1 MAGVQK
7 NSKTIEGLYLQ
18 PMMSKKSFLA
28 IIVAALIP
36 LVSYFLLDYF
46 SSDAVVMPRRYFFDT
61 VQNITKYG
69 KTTPDTVWHK
79 VRDFTLTNQMGKQ
92 VSLSDLDGK
101 IIVADFFFT
110 SCPSICPA
118 LTRNMKR
125 LQDAFNKT
133 DTIVRFLSFSVDPA
147 RDSAER
153 LKKYADKYGINHDTW
168 WLLTGDKDEIYDIA
182 KKEFK
187 ANVADT
193 HIDTNFIHTEY
204 FFILDKDRVVRGWYN
219 GRDSIH
225 LSKLADD
232 VVLLMLEKDKKKKRR
247 FF

>member
-1 MAGVQK
+1 
-7 NSKTIEGLYLQ
+7 
-18 PMMSKKSFLA
+18 MSKKSLLA
-28 IIVAALIP
+28 VLMAALLP
-36 LVSYFLLDYF
+36 LTCYFILRHF
-46 SSDAVVMPRRYFFDT
+46 SAEAVVMPKRYFYDSVYT
-61 VQNITKYG
+61 RNEYG
-69 KTTPDTVWHK
+69 KSIPDTVWHK
-79 VRDFTLTNQMGKQ
+79 VRNFTLTNQLNKQ

-110 SCPSICPA
+110 SCPSICPT
-118 LTRNMKR
+118 LTRNLKR

-133 DTIVRFLSFSVDPA
+133 DTVVRFLSFSVDPI

-153 LKKYADKYGINHDTW
+153 LNKYAQKYGINSDTW

-187 ANVADT
+187 ANIADT
-193 HIDTNFIHTEY
+193 RVDTNFIHTEY

-219 GRDSIH
+219 GLDSLH
-225 LSKLADD
+225 LNKLADD

-247 FF
+247 LFGGN

>member
-1 MAGVQK
+1 
-7 NSKTIEGLYLQ
+7 
-18 PMMSKKSFLA
+18 MMSKKSLLA
-28 IIVAALIP
+28 VLLAGLLP
-36 LVSYFLLDYF
+36 LTCYFLLEYF
-46 SSDAVVMPRRYFFDT
+46 TAGAVVMLRRYFFDT
-61 VQNITKYG
+61 VQNVTSYG
-69 KTTPDTVWHK
+69 KTTSDTVWHK
-79 VRDFTLTNQMGKQ
+79 VRDFTLTNQLGKQ
-92 VSLSDLDGK
+92 VSLSDLEGK

-110 SCPSICPA
+110 SCPIVCPT

-133 DTIVRFLSFSVDPA
+133 DTIVRFLSFSVDPK

-168 WLLTGDKDEIYDIA
+168 WMLTGDKDEIYDIA

-187 ANVADT
+187 ANIADT
-193 HIDTNFIHTEY
+193 RVDTNFIHTEY

-219 GRDSIH
+219 GMDSMH
-225 LSKLADD
+225 LNKLAND

-247 FF
+247 IFGS

>member
-1 MAGVQK
+1 
-7 NSKTIEGLYLQ
+7 
-18 PMMSKKSFLA
+18 MSKKSLLA
-28 IIVAALIP
+28 VVLAGLLP
-36 LVSYFLLDYF
+36 LTCYFLLEYF
-46 SSDAVVMPRRYFFDT
+46 TTGAVVMPRRYFYDT
-61 VQNITKYG
+61 VQNVTSYG
-69 KTTPDTVWHK
+69 KTTSDTVWHK
-79 VRDFTLTNQMGKQ
+79 VKDFTVTDQLGKQ
-92 VSLSDLDGK
+92 VSLSDLEGK

-110 SCPSICPA
+110 SCPIVCPT

-133 DTIVRFLSFSVDPA
+133 DTIVRFLSFSVDPK

-168 WLLTGDKDEIYDIA
+168 WMLTGDKDEIYDIA

-187 ANVADT
+187 ANIADT
-193 HIDTNFIHTEY
+193 RVDTNFIHTEY

-219 GRDSIH
+219 GMDSMH
-225 LSKLADD
+225 LNKLAND

-247 FF
+247 IFGS